1 MTIFWDVAAFWPRSY
16 HPFSPPCY
24 SERTV
29 PELQLRMRLLRS
41 IGRKL
46 IVVAAGQGTM
56 WAVAAL
62 VQPGC
67 RDEGE
72 FPTLVTFGSTVG
84 PLYGW
89 CFPAYITPE
98 VLEPLRPGGWGLGG
112 WRNLYY
118 PE

>member
-16 HPFSPPCY
+16 HPFSPLCY

-72 FPTLVTFGSTVG
+72 SPTLVTFGSTVG